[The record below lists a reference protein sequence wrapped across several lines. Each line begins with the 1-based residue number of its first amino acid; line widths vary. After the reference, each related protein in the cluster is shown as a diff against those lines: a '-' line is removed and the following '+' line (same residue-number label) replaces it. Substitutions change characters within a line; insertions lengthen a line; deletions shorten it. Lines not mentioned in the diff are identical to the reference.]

1 MTSINPRC
9 GLVPGAPIV
18 VARRSPEHRAHPSR
32 RTASARQQNDVKS
45 KDNQDKNVNK
55 NQTLSEKVNSKK
67 PNSTNTENL
76 KPSEKVV
83 DSKQIQ
89 SDSTHTNGH
98 DGKIDQNSVKL
109 ENQETY
115 KTFPKTPLWLQSQ
128 TAIRT
133 TARSLS

>member
-1 MTSINPRC
+1 MNKSEN
-9 GLVPGAPIV
+9 
-18 VARRSPEHRAHPSR
+18 
-32 RTASARQQNDVKS
+32 QQNDVKS

-89 SDSTHTNGH
+89 SDSRHTNGH
-98 DGKIDQNSVKL
+98 DVKIDQNSVKL
-109 ENQETY
+109 ENQETEECIENIDNEDEEGIAY
-115 KTFPKTPLWLQSQ
+115 NLTGKLKLLDDM
-128 TAIRT
+128 IINET
-133 TARSLS
+133 TQHEEQGKKNCNIQKI

>member
-1 MTSINPRC
+1 MNKSEN
-9 GLVPGAPIV
+9 
-18 VARRSPEHRAHPSR
+18 
-32 RTASARQQNDVKS
+32 QQNDVKS

-89 SDSTHTNGH
+89 SDSRHTNGH
-98 DGKIDQNSVKL
+98 DVKIDQNSVKL
-109 ENQETY
+109 ENQETEECIENIDNEDGEGIAY
-115 KTFPKTPLWLQSQ
+115 NLTGKLKLLDDM
-128 TAIRT
+128 IINET
-133 TARSLS
+133 TLHEEQGKKNCNI